1 MKIIHFITSLDKGG
15 AETHLFNLAKE
26 QSKIKNQVIVIYFK
40 GKGYWK
46 KELNACGI
54 RTYFFP
60 YKNLFNLYNL
70 IAIYFEITKVINQFK
85 PSIIHAHLS
94 LSELIGLC
102 VKLRY
107 RNKIKLIITKHLDSF
122 LLEGSSGR
130 SKIIKGIFL
139 EKIIFKFS
147 NHIIFISD
155 HVKKYFLKKINLK
168 KNLFSVIYYGYK
180 IKKINIK
187 IKNELK
193 KKYIFKKKNLKIC
206 TIARHVKQKNL
217 EFLIK
222 AFSKIIYE
230 KKINST
236 LIIVGK
242 GNQTKRLKMLAKEQY
257 VDKKII
263 WISYCKDIE
272 ELLKNMDIFC
282 LTSNYE
288 GFGLVLLEAI
298 SQKIPVVA
306 AKVSAIP
313 EIIKNNYSGVLY
325 ESNNYEQFLLGINK
339 IIKNKSF
346 KNKIIS
352 NSLLNLKNKFT
363 LKKMTQQTQALYS
376 L

>member
-26 QSKIKNQVIVIYFK
+26 QSKIKNRVIVIYFK

-60 YKNLFNLYNL
+60 FKNLFNLYNL
-70 IAIYFEITKVINQFK
+70 VFIYLEITKVINQFK

-94 LSELIGLC
+94 LAELIGLC
-102 VKLRY
+102 AKLRY
-107 RNKIKLIITKHLDSF
+107 GNKIKLIITKHLDSF
-122 LLEGSSGR
+122 LFEGSSGR
-130 SKIIKGIFL
+130 SKKIRGIFL
-139 EKIIFKFS
+139 EKFIFKFS
-147 NHIIFISD
+147 NHIIFISEN
-155 HVKKYFLKKINLK
+155 VKKYFLKKINLK

-187 IKNELK
+187 LKNEFQKKYNLK
-193 KKYIFKKKNLKIC
+193 KNNLKIC

-242 GNQTKRLKMLAKEQY
+242 GDQTKRLKSLAKEQY
-257 VDKKII
+257 VDQKII
-263 WISYCKDIE
+263 WIPYCKDIE

-282 LTSNYE
+282 LTSTYE

-298 SQKIPVVA
+298 SQKIPVIA

-325 ESNNYEQFLLGINK
+325 ESNNYKQFLLGINK

-346 KNKIIS
+346 KKKIIS
-352 NSLLNLKNKFT
+352 NSLVNLKKKFT
-363 LKKMTQQTQALYS
+363 LKKMTQQTQTLYG